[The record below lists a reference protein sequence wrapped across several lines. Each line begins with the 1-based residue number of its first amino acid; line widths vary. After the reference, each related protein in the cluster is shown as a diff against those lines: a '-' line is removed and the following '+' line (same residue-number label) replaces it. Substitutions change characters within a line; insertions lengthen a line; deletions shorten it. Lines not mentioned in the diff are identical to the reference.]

1 MLWPPPLARVSEV
14 PVPLHGRS
22 PLGGHLA
29 TIAPLTLHAID
40 DGLSHA
46 ACGSV
51 PLAGRCSSAC
61 PVRILP
67 RHGVSR
73 GRCREASPVRSHPD
87 PDDPQMRFLDP
98 TPRRYD

>member
-14 PVPLHGRS
+14 PVPRHGRS

-29 TIAPLTLHAID
+29 TIATLTLHAID

-51 PLAGRCSSAC
+51 PLAA
-61 PVRILP
+61 VQF
-67 RHGVSR
+67 GVSR
-73 GRCREASPVRSHPD
+73 AQPAPARCVPGALQGGFTSAVPS
-87 PDDPQMRFLDP
+87 QS
-98 TPRRYD
+98 